1 MRTHDPH
8 WEPDPN
14 MYVFLILVNEAYSNW
29 PVVCSKYDFKPKKRK
44 RNEAG
49 NHEGSS
55 EDDDLEE
62 SVRTISALLR
72 STEGDVGMLPP
83 HILAQ
88 GAGSDGNPVDRDQDT
103 GEERDLASRV
113 ANINAR
119 IMADVMAEEAEE
131 EEVDELVDELEGD
144 GEVVRGGGNVIGTQR
159 DIGLK
164 GWDEED
170 ESDAFPVPLRPRK
183 DVGNV
188 TT

>member
-1 MRTHDPH
+1 M
-8 WEPDPN
+8 
-14 MYVFLILVNEAYSNW
+14 
-29 PVVCSKYDFKPKKRK
+29 CSKYDFKPKKRK

-72 STEGDVGMLPP
+72 SAEGDVGILPP

-88 GAGSDGNPVDRDQDT
+88 GNDCTPVDGDQDT
-103 GEERDLASRV
+103 VEECDLASRV
-113 ANINAR
+113 ADINAR

-144 GEVVRGGGNVIGTQR
+144 GEVVGGGGEVEGTQR

-170 ESDAFPVPLRPRK
+170 DSDAFPVPLRPRK

>member
-1 MRTHDPH
+1 M
-8 WEPDPN
+8 
-14 MYVFLILVNEAYSNW
+14 
-29 PVVCSKYDFKPKKRK
+29 
-44 RNEAG
+44 
-49 NHEGSS
+49 
-55 EDDDLEE
+55 
-62 SVRTISALLR
+62 RTISALLR
-72 STEGDVGMLPP
+72 SAEGDVGVLPP

-88 GAGSDGNPVDRDQDT
+88 GDCAPVDGD
-103 GEERDLASRV
+103 RDLASRV

-144 GEVVRGGGNVIGTQR
+144 GEIVMGGEGVEGTHG

-164 GWDEED
+164 GWDED
-170 ESDAFPVPLRPRK
+170 DDSDAFPVPLRPRK

>member
-1 MRTHDPH
+1 
-8 WEPDPN
+8 
-14 MYVFLILVNEAYSNW
+14 MYVFVILVDE
-29 PVVCSKYDFKPKKRK
+29 
-44 RNEAG
+44 

-72 STEGDVGMLPP
+72 SAEEDVGMLPA

-88 GAGSDGNPVDRDQDT
+88 GVGDDRTRDQDT
-103 GEERDLASRV
+103 VDERDLASRV

-119 IMADVMAEEAEE
+119 ILADVMAEEAEE

-144 GEVVRGGGNVIGTQR
+144 GGGEVDGT

-170 ESDAFPVPLRPRK
+170 DGDAFPVPLRPRK
-183 DVGNV
+183 EIGNV

>member
-1 MRTHDPH
+1 
-8 WEPDPN
+8 
-14 MYVFLILVNEAYSNW
+14 MY
-29 PVVCSKYDFKPKKRK
+29 SKYDFKPKKRK
-44 RNEAG
+44 RNEDG

-72 STEGDVGMLPP
+72 SAEGDVGVLPP

-88 GAGSDGNPVDRDQDT
+88 GMGNDGAPVDGDRDT
-103 GEERDLASRV
+103 VEGRDLASRV

-144 GEVVRGGGNVIGTQR
+144 GEMVVGGGEVEGAHR
-159 DIGLK
+159 DMGLK

-170 ESDAFPVPLRPRK
+170 DSDAFPVPLRPRK

>member
-1 MRTHDPH
+1 
-8 WEPDPN
+8 
-14 MYVFLILVNEAYSNW
+14 MYVFVIFVDEAYANR

-44 RNEAG
+44 RNEDG

-72 STEGDVGMLPP
+72 SAEGDVGVLPP

-88 GAGSDGNPVDRDQDT
+88 GVGNDCTPVDGDRDT
-103 GEERDLASRV
+103 VEGRDLASRV

-119 IMADVMAEEAEE
+119 IMVMAEEAEE

-144 GEVVRGGGNVIGTQR
+144 GEMVVGGVEGAHG

-170 ESDAFPVPLRPRK
+170 DSDAFPVPLRPRK

>member
-14 MYVFLILVNEAYSNW
+14 MYVFVVPVYEVYSNRST
-29 PVVCSKYDFKPKKRK
+29 VCSKYDFKPKKRK
-44 RNEAG
+44 RDEAR

-72 STEGDVGMLPP
+72 NAERDVGILPP
-83 HILAQ
+83 HMLAQ
-88 GAGSDGNPVDRDQDT
+88 GVSNPVDGNRDMS
-103 GEERDLASRV
+103 EERDLASRV

-144 GEVVRGGGNVIGTQR
+144 GEVVGGGEEVGRSQR

-170 ESDAFPVPLRPRK
+170 DSDAFPVPLRPRK

>member
-1 MRTHDPH
+1 
-8 WEPDPN
+8 
-14 MYVFLILVNEAYSNW
+14 
-29 PVVCSKYDFKPKKRK
+29 VCSKYDFKPKKRK
-44 RNEAG
+44 RNDEAG

-72 STEGDVGMLPP
+72 SAEEDVGMLPQ

-88 GAGSDGNPVDRDQDT
+88 GLGDDCTPVDGDQDT
-103 GEERDLASRV
+103 VEERDLASRV
-113 ANINAR
+113 ASINAR
-119 IMADVMAEEAEE
+119 IMVDVMAEEAEE

-144 GEVVRGGGNVIGTQR
+144 GEGGGEVDGTQR
-159 DIGLK
+159 DIGLR

-170 ESDAFPVPLRPRK
+170 DSDAFSVPLRPRK
-183 DVGNV
+183 DFGNV

>member
-1 MRTHDPH
+1 
-8 WEPDPN
+8 
-14 MYVFLILVNEAYSNW
+14 VF
-29 PVVCSKYDFKPKKRK
+29 SKYNFKPRKRK

-62 SVRTISALLR
+62 SVRTISALLQ
-72 STEGDVGMLPP
+72 SAEDDVGMLPP
-83 HILAQ
+83 HILTQ
-88 GAGSDGNPVDRDQDT
+88 GVGNDCTPVDGDQDT
-103 GEERDLASRV
+103 VEERDLAFRV

-144 GEVVRGGGNVIGTQR
+144 GEVDGTV
-159 DIGLK
+159 GLK

-170 ESDAFPVPLRPRK
+170 DSDNFPVPLRPRR
-183 DVGNV
+183 DTGNV
-188 TT
+188 T

>member
-1 MRTHDPH
+1 M
-8 WEPDPN
+8 
-14 MYVFLILVNEAYSNW
+14 
-29 PVVCSKYDFKPKKRK
+29 CSKYDFKPKKRK
-44 RNEAG
+44 RNEDG

-72 STEGDVGMLPP
+72 SAEGDVGVLPP

-88 GAGSDGNPVDRDQDT
+88 GVDNDCTPVDGD
-103 GEERDLASRV
+103 RDLASRV
-113 ANINAR
+113 ANITAR

-144 GEVVRGGGNVIGTQR
+144 GEMVMGGGGVEG
-159 DIGLK
+159 DIELK
-164 GWDEED
+164 GWDED
-170 ESDAFPVPLRPRK
+170 DDSDAFPVPLRPRK

>member
-1 MRTHDPH
+1 M
-8 WEPDPN
+8 
-14 MYVFLILVNEAYSNW
+14 
-29 PVVCSKYDFKPKKRK
+29 CSKYDFKPKKRK
-44 RNEAG
+44 RNETG

-72 STEGDVGMLPP
+72 STEGDALPP

-88 GAGSDGNPVDRDQDT
+88 GVGNDVDGDRDT
-103 GEERDLASRV
+103 VEEHDLASQV

-144 GEVVRGGGNVIGTQR
+144 GEMVGVEEVEGTRR

-170 ESDAFPVPLRPRK
+170 DSDAFHVPLRPRK
-183 DVGNV
+183 ESGNV

>member
-1 MRTHDPH
+1 M
-8 WEPDPN
+8 
-14 MYVFLILVNEAYSNW
+14 
-29 PVVCSKYDFKPKKRK
+29 CSKYDFKPKKRK
-44 RNEAG
+44 RNEDG
-49 NHEGSS
+49 NREGSS

-72 STEGDVGMLPP
+72 SAEGDVGVLPP

-88 GAGSDGNPVDRDQDT
+88 GVDNDCTPVDGD
-103 GEERDLASRV
+103 RDLASRV

-144 GEVVRGGGNVIGTQR
+144 GEMVMGGGGVEG

-164 GWDEED
+164 GWDED
-170 ESDAFPVPLRPRK
+170 DDSDAFPVPLRPRK

>member
-1 MRTHDPH
+1 M
-8 WEPDPN
+8 
-14 MYVFLILVNEAYSNW
+14 
-29 PVVCSKYDFKPKKRK
+29 CSKYDFKPKKRK
-44 RNEAG
+44 CNEAG

-72 STEGDVGMLPP
+72 SAEEDVGMLPP

-88 GAGSDGNPVDRDQDT
+88 GVGNDCDPMDGDQYT
-103 GEERDLASRV
+103 VEERELPSRV
-113 ANINAR
+113 TNLNAR
-119 IMADVMAEEAEE
+119 VLADVMAEEAEE

-144 GEVVRGGGNVIGTQR
+144 GEVVGGTQR

-164 GWDEED
+164 GWDEEEED
-170 ESDAFPVPLRPRK
+170 SDAFPVPLRPRK
-183 DVGNV
+183 DIGNV